1 MPPKKSLSSNAP
13 RKTDLKT
20 EEIKQLES
28 FIKHRSVEVDAEI
41 EELRTR
47 LKIHNLSLPAEISAF
62 EQKKD
67 FIPVIIDCHI
77 AIYLNISDP
86 YLK

>member
-1 MPPKKSLSSNAP
+1 MPSKKSISTNVTK
-13 RKTDLKT
+13 KTDLKA

-41 EELRTR
+41 EDLRSR
-47 LKIHNLSLPAEISAF
+47 LKVHNLSLPPEISAF

-67 FIPVIIDCHI
+67 FIPVRTQLTSCHFV
-77 AIYLNISDP
+77 AYFT
-86 YLK
+86 